1 MRRCGAY
8 VQRTRTSRKYG
19 LPQPYEPSK
28 SKFNVTKFIAK
39 IGPNKCERGECE
51 IHYYYCYHSVFKL
64 TRYTYNVTCFFFAND
79 QYQLK

>member
-39 IGPNKCERGECE
+39 IGPNKCERGGVRDTLLLLL
-51 IHYYYCYHSVFKL
+51 SFGV
-64 TRYTYNVTCFFFAND
+64 
-79 QYQLK
+79 